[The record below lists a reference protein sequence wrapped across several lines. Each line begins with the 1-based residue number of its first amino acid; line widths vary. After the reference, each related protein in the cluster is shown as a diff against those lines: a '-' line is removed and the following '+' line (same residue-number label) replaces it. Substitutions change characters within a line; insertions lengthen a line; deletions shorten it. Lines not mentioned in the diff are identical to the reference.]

1 MHIFHVLTVSYTL
14 AYTLCEPTFSLLR
27 RFVLND
33 IPLVQSCRK
42 LKRSKTI
49 KTLSYEQNIAVYR
62 KYSRIEFCL
71 YRRFPLRRCK
81 QYLNRLM
88 TKPAKWHVR
97 PVKTKINLGI
107 GPVWSESAL
116 SAWRKLGSLA
126 THWAHSKDSDQ
137 TWRTRHFA
145 GFVIRWLIYK
155 ESNGRC
161 WPLNVIYRQKVSEE
175 V

>member
-14 AYTLCEPTFSLLR
+14 ACTLCEPTFSLLR
-27 RFVLND
+27 RFVLNNIHFIYMAMAFLIFTADD

-42 LKRSKTI
+42 LKISKTI

-71 YRRFPLRRCK
+71 YRRFPLRSCK

-88 TKPAKWHVR
+88 TKPAKWHMR

-107 GPVWSESAL
+107 RPV
-116 SAWRKLGSLA
+116 
-126 THWAHSKDSDQ
+126 
-137 TWRTRHFA
+137 
-145 GFVIRWLIYK
+145 
-155 ESNGRC
+155 
-161 WPLNVIYRQKVSEE
+161 
-175 V
+175 